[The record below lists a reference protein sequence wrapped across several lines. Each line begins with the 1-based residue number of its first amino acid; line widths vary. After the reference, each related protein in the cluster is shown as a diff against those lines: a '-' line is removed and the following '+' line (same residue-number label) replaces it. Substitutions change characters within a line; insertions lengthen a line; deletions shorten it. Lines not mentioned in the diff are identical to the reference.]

1 MRLHDLKPRP
11 GAKHRRKRL
20 GQGESS
26 GHGKTSGRGG
36 KGQTAR
42 SGSSIRIGFEG
53 GQMPLIR
60 RLPKRGFNNA
70 RFATRYVPVNLE
82 ALNRFEDGATVDE
95 AALRGA
101 GLAKGGK
108 RIKILGDGELKKKL
122 TVKVHSFSASARA
135 KIEKLGG
142 VCEVPA
148 PTADQ
153 VAATAKAAARDKASA
168 AGQEAAASS
177 AVARKAAKAEKAEAG
192 KAAKAEK
199 TPKADK
205 AEAGKATKADRT
217 AKADKAAPASQ
228 APAAGNPPAS

>member
-60 RLPKRGFNNA
+60 RIPKRGFNNA
-70 RFATRYVPVNLE
+70 RFAIRYIPVNLE
-82 ALNRFEDGATVDE
+82 VLNQFDDGATVNE
-95 AALRGA
+95 AALRSK
-101 GLAKGGK
+101 GLASGRVK
-108 RIKILGDGELKKKL
+108 RVKILGDGELTRKL
-122 TVKVHSFSASARA
+122 TVHAHAFSASARA

-142 VCEVPA
+142 VCQLIESKLPA
-148 PTADQ
+148 QPEGKEP
-153 VAATAKAAARDKASA
+153 AKP
-168 AGQEAAASS
+168 
-177 AVARKAAKAEKAEAG
+177 AAKP
-192 KAAKAEK
+192 AK
-199 TPKADK
+199 
-205 AEAGKATKADRT
+205 
-217 AKADKAAPASQ
+217 
-228 APAAGNPPAS
+228 